1 MKKCKELQLLH
12 YRIKL
17 VSLFRVAANKTN
29 MLESETVCKVQR
41 VKVAA
46 NMPPKKGAKPI
57 ALEEMKV
64 LSEKDI
70 KDFLSKD
77 IVDAGSDAED
87 YDNSSS
93 ESIQHQSAAKPKK
106 AESPKKLV
114 SRKPILG
121 KAESI
126 FVGPPPPIAGKS
138 VGLRMT
144 EDGWVELDFA
154 ELGVD
159 DPVLLKWS
167 QPDDKS

>member
-1 MKKCKELQLLH
+1 
-12 YRIKL
+12 
-17 VSLFRVAANKTN
+17 

-46 NMPPKKGAKPI
+46 KTPPKKEAKPI
-57 ALEEMKV
+57 AAEEMKV

-77 IVDAGSDAED
+77 NVDAGSDAED

-93 ESIQHQSAAKPKK
+93 EPIQHQSAAKPKK
-106 AESPKKLV
+106 AAERPKKLG
-114 SRKPILG
+114 SMKPNLG
-121 KAESI
+121 KADSI
-126 FVGPPPPIAGKS
+126 FVGPPPPIAGKR
-138 VGLRMT
+138 VGLKMT
-144 EDGWVELDFA
+144 EDGWVEVQFE
-154 ELGVD
+154 ELAVD

>member
-1 MKKCKELQLLH
+1 M
-12 YRIKL
+12 
-17 VSLFRVAANKTN
+17 SLFRVAANKTN
-29 MLESETVCKVQR
+29 MLESENVCKVQR

-93 ESIQHQSAAKPKK
+93 ESIQNQSAAKPKK
-106 AESPKKLV
+106 AERPKKLGP
-114 SRKPILG
+114 RKPTLG
-121 KAESI
+121 KADSI

-154 ELGVD
+154 ELAVD

-167 QPDDKS
+167 QPDDGSR

>member
-1 MKKCKELQLLH
+1 
-12 YRIKL
+12 
-17 VSLFRVAANKTN
+17 
-29 MLESETVCKVQR
+29 MLESETACKVQR

-46 NMPPKKGAKPI
+46 KTPPKKEAKPI

-93 ESIQHQSAAKPKK
+93 EPIQQQSAAKPKK
-106 AESPKKLV
+106 AAERPKRLG
-114 SRKPILG
+114 SSKPNLG

-126 FVGPPPPIAGKS
+126 FVGPPPPIAGKKA
-138 VGLRMT
+138 GLKMT
-144 EDGWVELDFA
+144 EDGWVELEFEEIA
-154 ELGVD
+154 VD
-159 DPVLLKWS
+159 HPVLFKWS
-167 QPDDKS
+167 QPDDRS